1 MKVNIFSKLKNMK
14 KRNFILL
21 IVVLAVA
28 VTAGV
33 LLLKPSSAK
42 AATTKTTVTALK
54 KTSLRDTVSVS
65 GTVKSKTSRNVYT
78 TLNYPVKEI
87 KVSVGD
93 KVKAGDVLATLDT
106 STLDK
111 DIQSAEYSA
120 DSTEKSNQL
129 SLQKAKADYDNA
141 LYQYN
146 NNLNSDL
153 INAKASLASAEQDL
167 KSEKSTYEYDTYLYG
182 AGQLSKK
189 DLDAEQIKLQNA
201 QNTYDK
207 ASASLKATQS
217 KIKQDLQGYK
227 ITYETTLAKS
237 QDKSQQVTLEKQ
249 KQNLTNSSITAPVDG
264 TVTAVNAKVGTNASG
279 TLFQIDDLDNLI
291 VEAEVKEYDVGDVTA
306 GKKVEVKTDATGD
319 KAIAGTV
326 AKVAPAATADTQGTS
341 NVTFTTEVSV
351 TEKNASIKIG
361 MKARLVII
369 ASEKSDIYTVPY
381 DAVQQDT
388 DGSSYVYEAVRGKD
402 GYTAKKLTVKTG
414 LSNDV
419 NIEVSGDGIKDGVK
433 IVSSPENIREGST
446 LNLGEAAAA
455 GKSGNTPRGG
465 GIMGIM
471 R

>member
-1 MKVNIFSKLKNMK
+1 MKIGILSKLKKMK

-21 IVVLAVA
+21 IGILVVA
-28 VTAGV
+28 VTAGA
-33 LLLKPSSAK
+33 LLLKPNSAK

-54 KTSLRDTVSVS
+54 KTSLKDTVSVS

-141 LYQYN
+141 VYLYN

-167 KSEKSTYEYDTYLYG
+167 KSEKSTYEYDKYLYG

-217 KIKQDLQGYK
+217 KIKQDLQSYK

-249 KQNLTNSSITAPVDG
+249 KQNLTNSTITAPVDG

-326 AKVAPAATADTQGTS
+326 TKVAPAATADTQGTS

-351 TEKNASIKIG
+351 TEKNPSIKIG

-369 ASEKSDIYTVPY
+369 VNEKSDIYTVPY
-381 DAVQQDT
+381 DAVQQDA

-465 GIMGIM
+465 IMGIM